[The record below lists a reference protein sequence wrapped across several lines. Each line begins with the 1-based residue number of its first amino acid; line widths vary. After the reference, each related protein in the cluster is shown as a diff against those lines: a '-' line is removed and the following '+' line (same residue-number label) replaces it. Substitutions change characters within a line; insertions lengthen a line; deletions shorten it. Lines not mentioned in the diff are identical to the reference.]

1 MAKLLISCSTKINF
15 FLKNPKKNYF
25 EATEV
30 MSRKNF
36 EVEYLCE
43 FEAIFKNILG
53 GYLEA
58 QGWLNVKKPEVK
70 NLVTLSL

>member
-1 MAKLLISCSTKINF
+1 
-15 FLKNPKKNYF
+15 
-25 EATEV
+25 

-53 GYLEA
+53 GYLGA
-58 QGWLNVKKPEVK
+58 QGWLNCEKTGGQKSRDTVPLKP
-70 NLVTLSL
+70 TLWESYRYWNPHLFQ

>member
-1 MAKLLISCSTKINF
+1 
-15 FLKNPKKNYF
+15 
-25 EATEV
+25 

-53 GYLEA
+53 GYLGA
-58 QGWLNVKKPEVK
+58 QWWLNCEKKPEVK